1 MFLGALGVLTF
12 SFTLP
17 ATKVAV
23 PVFGGWVVGIGRA
36 VVAATLAIVVLRV
49 KRTPLPD
56 AGLRR
61 QILVAAGGVVI
72 GFPLF
77 TALALQH
84 VPASRGAIVVGLL
97 PTATAAVAAIRH
109 GERPSLKFW
118 AAALIGLGAIIT
130 FAIFTG
136 TDGRPEP
143 ADALLLL
150 AVLAAAIGYAEG
162 GAVATKIGG
171 WQTIS
176 WALVFALPVT
186 IPVTAVALMVNP
198 IGDVTTKSIVG
209 LGYVCV
215 FSMYLGFF
223 AWYTGLSLAGT
234 ARVSQVQLLQPI
246 LTLAWAALLLGESI
260 TVGAVVAA
268 LVVVGSVV
276 ASRRAPIITTI
287 VAPTGNIEVR
297 P

>member
-1 MFLGALGVLTF
+1 M
-12 SFTLP
+12 
-17 ATKVAV
+17 
-23 PVFGGWVVGIGRA
+23 
-36 VVAATLAIVVLRV
+36 
-49 KRTPLPD
+49 
-56 AGLRR
+56 
-61 QILVAAGGVVI
+61 I

-77 TALALQH
+77 TALALQY

-109 GERPSLKFW
+109 GERPSLQFW
-118 AAALIGLGAIIT
+118 AAAMIGLGAIIA
-130 FAIFTG
+130 FAVFTG

-143 ADALLLL
+143 ADGLLLL

-186 IPVTAVALMVNP
+186 VPATAVALMVNP
-198 IGDVTTKSIVG
+198 IGELTTKSIVG
-209 LGYVCV
+209 FGYVCV

-223 AWYTGLSLAGT
+223 AWYTGLSMAGT
-234 ARVSQVQLLQPI
+234 ARVSQIQLLQPI
-246 LTLAWAALLLGESI
+246 LTLVWAALLLDESI
-260 TVGAVVAA
+260 TAGAVVAA

-276 ASRRAPIITTI
+276 ASRRAPIYTTI
-287 VAPTGNIEVR
+287 DDNR
-297 P
+297 PSIRL